1 MELMSKK
8 DARLKFRQ
16 HIISNGIKQKYLC
29 GRMKISQTHLHF
41 ILNGVRTLSEQ
52 NREKL
57 NLILNTN
64 Y

>member
-1 MELMSKK
+1 MEVMSKK
-8 DARLKFRQ
+8 DARLKFRL
-16 HIISNGIKQKYLC
+16 HIRNNGIKQKHLSE
-29 GRMKISQTHLHF
+29 RMKISQTHLHF
-41 ILNGVRTLSEQ
+41 ILNGVRALSEE